1 MKQKNIA
8 KISAIIIT
16 VVLVGI
22 LLSQIRVTY
31 IITILAGID
40 PVYLVVGFGLYI
52 LSYFFRAMRFRI
64 LLNGE
69 VGI

>member
-8 KISAIIIT
+8 KISAVVIT

-22 LLSQIRVTY
+22 LLSQIRVTD
-31 IITILAGID
+31 IITILIGID

-52 LSYFFRAMRFRI
+52 LS
-64 LLNGE
+64 
-69 VGI
+69 